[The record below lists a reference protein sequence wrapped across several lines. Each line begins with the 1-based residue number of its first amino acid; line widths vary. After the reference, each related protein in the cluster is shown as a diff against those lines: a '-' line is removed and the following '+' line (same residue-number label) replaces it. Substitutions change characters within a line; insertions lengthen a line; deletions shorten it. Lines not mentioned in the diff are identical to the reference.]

1 MQSLAMKVLVETS
14 KELVVEF
21 GTVRRTATPFI
32 GASIPLV
39 AALVTRTAY
48 PEGSPSLAWGAG
60 LSGLLLSRWAMQ
72 RIGTTVQWR
81 FTSKFGC
88 FQKFVRPYFSSD
100 YAEDN
105 GGGARCSWSTST
117 WRRRLDRE
125 RSSSPLAAPPF
136 PSTRPARSGR
146 YDARERTHARDM
158 SATGRFE
165 EGRGRGGSPAG
176 RGVQR

>member
-21 GTVRRTATPFI
+21 GAVRRTATPFI

-105 GGGARCSWSTST
+105 GGGGEVFVEH
-117 WRRRLDRE
+117 LDLEATAGSGAFVFAAGRAAIPLYPT
-125 RSSSPLAAPPF
+125 SPLGKV
-136 PSTRPARSGR
+136 RR
-146 YDARERTHARDM
+146 ARESARTRYVRH
-158 SATGRFE
+158 G
-165 EGRGRGGSPAG
+165 PL
-176 RGVQR
+176 